1 MLLELRIHNLAIID
15 DLVIPLG
22 PGLTVLTGET
32 GAGKSV
38 VAGGLGLLAGR
49 PASAEWVR
57 QDEDLGFVEGVF
69 DLQERPRLRRQAVRM
84 GMSLD
89 EDGILVVR
97 RELRPAGRDRVVING
112 LVSSMAILKQLGEIL
127 LNIQSQDQQRQLARP
142 DFARVLLDRWQGN
155 ATALAAVAEARR
167 DFLAARSEVDAAVA
181 QAEEGRRQVEMW
193 RYQLEELDQA
203 GLDAEEE
210 MLLAEQIHFG
220 RNARRLLES
229 AALARELLEDG
240 EPSARALLN
249 RALGELDRVGG
260 DSPRLEN
267 IVSVLRESEATL
279 EDAAR
284 RLGQYLDTCEID
296 PARLDE
302 LESRKALYEDL
313 RRKYH
318 WETPDLI
325 ALAEELRAQLDFQ
338 DRSGEEIERLEAEV
352 ARAAKELGDAATAL
366 HARRVEGGERLA
378 AALVKVLRPLGLPGL
393 ACRISVE
400 ISREEEG
407 PVVVNGEPCLP
418 AEHGCDRVELLVRT
432 NPGEA
437 FGPAHRIASGGERS
451 RIYLGV
457 SVLDADSGDQ
467 PLRLF
472 DEIDAGLGMEG
483 AAPVADL
490 LANLAGRS
498 QVLCISHLATVAA
511 RGVRH
516 LKISK
521 GQQGKRTVARATYLE
536 GEARVGE
543 LTRLLGGVEAEDDT
557 GHQEAFA
564 RKLLESAGGTAG

>member
-15 DLVIPLG
+15 DMVIPCG

-32 GAGKSV
+32 GAGKSI

-49 PASAEWVR
+49 PASPEWVR

-69 DLQERPRLRRQAVRM
+69 DLQERPRLRRRAVRM
-84 GMSLD
+84 GMNLE

-112 LVSSMAILKQLGEIL
+112 LVSSLAVLKQLGEIL

-155 ATALAAVAEARR
+155 APAAVTVAEARCA
-167 DFLAARSEVDAAVA
+167 FLDTRSELDAAVA
-181 QAEEGRRQVEMW
+181 RAEEGRRQAEMW

-203 GLDAEEE
+203 GLDPEEE
-210 MLLAEQIHFG
+210 ILLAEQIHFG

-229 AALARELLEDG
+229 AALARELLEEG
-240 EPSARALLN
+240 EPSARSLLS

-302 LESRKALYEDL
+302 IETRKALYEDL

-318 WETPDLI
+318 REVSDLLV
-325 ALAEELRAQLDFQ
+325 LAEELRVQLDFQ
-338 DRSGEEIERLEAEV
+338 DHAGQEIDRLETAV
-352 ARAAKELGDAATAL
+352 ARSAEELGAAASAL
-366 HARRVEGGERLA
+366 HARRIAGGEKLA
-378 AALVKVLRPLGLPGL
+378 AALVNVLRPLGLAGL
-393 ACRISVE
+393 ACRFSVE
-400 ISREEEG
+400 IAREDEG
-407 PVVVNGEPCLP
+407 PVLVDGEPCLP

-437 FGPAHRIASGGERS
+437 FGPAHRIASGGEKS

-490 LANLAGRS
+490 LADLAGRS
-498 QVLCISHLATVAA
+498 QVLCITHLATVAA
-511 RGVRH
+511 RGARH

-521 GQQGKRTVARATYLE
+521 DQQGGRTVARATYLE
-536 GEARVGE
+536 GEERVAE
-543 LTRLLGGVEAEDDT
+543 LTRLLGGVDAQDDT

-564 RKLLESAGGTAG
+564 RKLLESAGGGAA